1 MGHCVGPR
9 QIHTDIARRRHG
21 HEETVTSRLQ
31 SHTSLGHRSVRVDVQ
46 TLRGLLRALA
56 LPLAVLTCDGCAH
69 VQPSER
75 EKLASPAM
83 RFEMDPVSDGQRDSV
98 HEITEGG
105 TFPSAGPGNAGAG
118 CGCN

>member
-1 MGHCVGPR
+1 MHVKP
-9 QIHTDIARRRHG
+9 A
-21 HEETVTSRLQ
+21 
-31 SHTSLGHRSVRVDVQ
+31 
-46 TLRGLLRALA
+46 
-56 LPLAVLTCDGCAH
+56 LAVLLAALATAGCAH

-75 EKLASPAM
+75 ERLASPAM
-83 RFEMDPVSDGQRDSV
+83 RFEMDPVADGQRDSV

>member
-1 MGHCVGPR
+1 VS
-9 QIHTDIARRRHG
+9 
-21 HEETVTSRLQ
+21 SRLQ
-31 SHTSLGHRSVRVDVQ
+31 FHASIEHRKVRVGAR
-46 TLRGLLRALA
+46 TLRVVLRALA
-56 LPLAVLTCDGCAH
+56 LSLAVLSCGGCAH

-75 EKLASPAM
+75 ERLASPAM
-83 RFEMDPVSDGQRDSV
+83 RFEMDPASEGQRDSI

>member
-1 MGHCVGPR
+1 MSCLV
-9 QIHTDIARRRHG
+9 QIQD
-21 HEETVTSRLQ
+21 
-31 SHTSLGHRSVRVDVQ
+31 SLPEPQTRIRISVLPKVF
-46 TLRGLLRALA
+46 GCLA
-56 LPLAVLTCDGCAH
+56 LLGIVAACCDCAH
-69 VQPSER
+69 VQPLER

-83 RFEMDPVSDGQRDSV
+83 RFEMDPVADGQRDSI

>member
-1 MGHCVGPR
+1 VHG
-9 QIHTDIARRRHG
+9 RR
-21 HEETVTSRLQ
+21 
-31 SHTSLGHRSVRVDVQ
+31 
-46 TLRGLLRALA
+46 LLRLLLAA
-56 LPLAVLTCDGCAH
+56 LPLAFAVLAGDGCAH

-83 RFEMDPVSDGQRDSV
+83 RFEMDPVAEGQRDSI

-105 TFPSAGPGNAGAG
+105 AFPSAGPGNAGAG